1 LAGNTGQKPAVV
13 FGTISLKRLPIFC
26 LATAAALLAPTV
38 ARVHPHVFAIAT
50 MNLIIGPNG
59 SVEKLQ
65 HNWIFDDVFSST
77 VLVEFDTN
85 QDLKLDAAELKEV
98 QTTIVNS
105 IGEYNYF
112 QKILNNGADIK
123 MARPPNL
130 TAAMDDQ
137 TLVITFESVPE
148 KPLPLRGNTVFGI
161 YDPTLYTAI
170 DFENDAAL
178 NITGLPAGCASKVV
192 RPDPDQIIA
201 ENKANLTDSFYAT
214 TDETNMGQL
223 VSTRLEVTCSK

>member
-1 LAGNTGQKPAVV
+1 M
-13 FGTISLKRLPIFC
+13 KRLPIFC

-112 QKILNNGADIK
+112 QKIVDNGADIK

-137 TLVITFESVPE
+137 TLVITFESAPE
-148 KPLPLRGNTVFGI
+148 KPLPLRGKAVFGI

-223 VSTRLEVTCSK
+223 VSTRLEVTCPK